1 MKAKRLWIILA
12 SAAVAIAAVCCIA
25 LRKGPP
31 TSEDLERE
39 FRQMEPSEDE
49 LGDFADMDKP
59 LVVSSGTGTGKP
71 HVRKGKGEKPAESDP
86 VADQEQADEKQV
98 SAFDDLT
105 DKWRDEASDRTPTMK
120 DIETFAEQFRKLPAD
135 RKDECIHRALNLL
148 PDGNVMLLVGI
159 LMDKSQGEEI
169 LDTIFSDILNRDES
183 VKLPIMKEVIKDP
196 KHPCWKDAAW
206 ILDVTKTGGADDD
219 KQDE

>member
-1 MKAKRLWIILA
+1 
-12 SAAVAIAAVCCIA
+12 
-25 LRKGPP
+25 
-31 TSEDLERE
+31 
-39 FRQMEPSEDE
+39 
-49 LGDFADMDKP
+49 
-59 LVVSSGTGTGKP
+59 
-71 HVRKGKGEKPAESDP
+71 
-86 VADQEQADEKQV
+86 
-98 SAFDDLT
+98 
-105 DKWRDEASDRTPTMK
+105 MK

-159 LMDKSQGEEI
+159 LMDKSQGEDI

-183 VKLPIMKEVIKDP
+183 VKLPVMKEVIKDS

-206 ILDVTKTGGADDD
+206 ILDVTQDGGADDD